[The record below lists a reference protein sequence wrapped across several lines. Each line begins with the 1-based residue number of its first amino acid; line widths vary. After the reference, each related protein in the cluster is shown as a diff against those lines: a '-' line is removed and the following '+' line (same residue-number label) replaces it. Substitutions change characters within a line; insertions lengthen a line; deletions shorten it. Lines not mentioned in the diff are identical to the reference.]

1 MMPDLDFA
9 AATASVFRLH
19 EAAFR
24 LNFVSAVQTDDLL
37 EVVFQGYNAPGTL
50 YGLRLRVPVTIEDDR
65 WREVVTPPQ
74 LKVPVPVAAN
84 PPQSDDIEE
93 WVTIAVIIRALELYE
108 TESETNVAPDADGVH
123 WLGASR

>member
-24 LNFVSAVQTDDLL
+24 LHLVSATQTDDLL

-50 YGLRLRVPVTIEDDR
+50 YGLRLRVPVTVGDDR

-74 LKVPVPVAAN
+74 LRAPLPVAAN

-93 WVTIAVIIRALELYE
+93 WATIALVIRALELYDM
-108 TESETNVAPDADGVH
+108 ESETNVPPRRTGFI
-123 WLGASR
+123 G

>member
-1 MMPDLDFA
+1 MMPGLDFA

-24 LNFVSAVQTDDLL
+24 LNFVSAVQTNDLL
-37 EVVFQGYNAPGTL
+37 EVVFQGYNTPGTL

-123 WLGASR
+123 WLGAS

>member
-24 LNFVSAVQTDDLL
+24 LNFVSAVQTDDVL

-50 YGLRLRVPVTIEDDR
+50 YGLRLRVPVTVEDDR
-65 WREVVTPPQ
+65 WRDVVTPPQ
-74 LKVPVPVAAN
+74 LKVPVPVTAN

-93 WVTIAVIIRALELYE
+93 WVTIAVVIRALELYE
-108 TESETNVAPDADGVH
+108 MESETNVAPDANGVH
-123 WLGASR
+123 WLGAS